1 MGIDTTDVAAV
12 PAGVAAW
19 EPRVSAGERRTLAVQ
34 RRTSAGEPSISA
46 VQPRI
51 LAGERRVLAVQPS
64 ILAVER
70 STSAVQPGTSAG
82 EPRLLAVQPRTS
94 AGERRVSAVQRK
106 FSAGEL
112 HARAMGS
119 GRRYTSST
127 LRSALAARWFAYA
140 AYVQPRLAPGKR
152 PQASIEIEE
161 RGIRIVVDR
170 QVVARE
176 HRRIL
181 RNGLI
186 SHDLTKHSRILRL

>member
-34 RRTSAGEPSISA
+34 RRTSAGE
-46 VQPRI
+46 
-51 LAGERRVLAVQPS
+51 
-64 ILAVER
+64 
-70 STSAVQPGTSAG
+70 
-82 EPRLLAVQPRTS
+82 
-94 AGERRVSAVQRK
+94 RRVSAVQRK

-127 LRSALAARWFAYA
+127 LRSASVARWFAYA
-140 AYVQPRLAPGKR
+140 AYAQPRLAPGKR

-170 QVVARE
+170 QLVARE
-176 HRRIL
+176 HRHIL